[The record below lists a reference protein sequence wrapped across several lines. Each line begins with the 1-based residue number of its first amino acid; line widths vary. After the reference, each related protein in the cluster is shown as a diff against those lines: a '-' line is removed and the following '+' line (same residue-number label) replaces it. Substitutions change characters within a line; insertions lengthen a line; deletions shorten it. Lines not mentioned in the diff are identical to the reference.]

1 VNTSNEKIL
10 EEENASIPN
19 NEDISSC
26 DETIETQSNL
36 EEVDGFVQEN
46 EEKENE
52 EKENEEKEN
61 EETETVEA
69 EVVEEELSCD
79 KPEELLESEK
89 DKKMNKKTKKI
100 VEENTKLRCEVDDF
114 KDKYLRTAAEYEN
127 FRKRTI
133 KEKEGIYTDACADVL
148 KEVLP
153 VLDNL
158 ERALSV
164 EGCGEELRTGV
175 EMTVRL
181 FNDAFNKLG
190 VHELSPEGTFDPNL
204 HNAVMHVEDEQY
216 GPNEI
221 VEVFQKGYKRANK
234 VLRHSMVKVA
244 N

>member
-1 VNTSNEKIL
+1 MNTSNDKISQ
-10 EEENASIPN
+10 EENASIPN
-19 NEDISSC
+19 NGVSSLG
-26 DETIETQSNL
+26 DETRENQNDL
-36 EEVDGFVQEN
+36 EETEGFI
-46 EEKENE
+46 KENE
-52 EKENEEKEN
+52 I

-69 EVVEEELSCD
+69 EVVEEELSGEES
-79 KPEELLESEK
+79 EELLESEK
-89 DKKMNKKTKKI
+89 EKNMNKKAKKLL
-100 VEENTKLRCEVDDF
+100 EENTKLRSEADGY

-127 FRKRTI
+127 FRKRTS
-133 KEKEGIYTDACADVL
+133 KEKEVIYTDACADVL

-164 EGCGEELRTGV
+164 EGCGEELRAGV
-175 EMTVRL
+175 EMTARL

-190 VHELSPEGTFDPNL
+190 VEELALKGEFDPNL

>member
-19 NEDISSC
+19 NEDSLR
-26 DETIETQSNL
+26 DETMETQS
-36 EEVDGFVQEN
+36 DVQESD
-46 EEKENE
+46 EFAQG
-52 EKENEEKEN
+52 

-69 EVVEEELSCD
+69 EVVEEEEL
-79 KPEELLESEK
+79 KGVEPEELLESEK
-89 DKKMNKKTKKI
+89 EKKMNKKTKKI
-100 VEENTKLRCEVDDF
+100 VEENAKLLIEVNDF

-127 FRKRTI
+127 FRKRTV

-190 VHELSPEGTFDPNL
+190 VEELALEGGFDPNF

-221 VEVFQKGYKRANK
+221 VEVFQKGYKKANK